1 MGWAAENLLMN
12 TETKKDFDIVI
23 VGLGKT
29 GYAGACF
36 FANQNTRIAVTDSRQ
51 NPPALESIQKTLP
64 DVPLYLGKIDGE
76 LLMNAGELL
85 VSPGVS
91 LREPVISAAIQSG
104 VKVYGDVEAFC
115 QRISKPVIAI
125 TGSNGKSTVTTLITE
140 MVNAAGLNAAMGGN
154 IGTPVLDL
162 LTKEQPDYY
171 VLELSSFQL
180 ETVSSLNAVA
190 SVVLNISQ
198 DHMERY
204 SSLADYSQIKSRI
217 YAGDGT
223 MVINLDDPLVA
234 NMINVDRKTIGFTLR
249 NPDSGQY
256 GLATCNGKQWLV
268 KAEEKLMPVENLR
281 IPGKHNISNAL
292 AALALADAI
301 NLPRDAALNVLEK
314 FSGLPHRCQWIAT
327 IRGVDWYNDSKGTNV
342 AASCAAITGLSSKE
356 NIILIAGGDS
366 KGADFSDLVHAA
378 RGRVREAIVI
388 GRDGHLVKSALQDH
402 INVYTAESME
412 SAVNK
417 ASEITTPG
425 DLVLL
430 SPACASTD
438 MFVDYQARGNA
449 FVSAVERLR
458 G

>member
-12 TETKKDFDIVI
+12 TETKKDYDIVI

-29 GYAGACF
+29 GFACARF
-36 FANQNTRIAVTDSRQ
+36 FADQNINIAVTDSRL

-64 DVPLYLGKIDGE
+64 NVPLYLGNIDKK

-85 VSPGVS
+85 ISPGIS
-91 LREPVISAAIQSG
+91 LREPAIAAAIQSG
-104 VKVYGDVEAFC
+104 VKFYGDIEVFC

-125 TGSNGKSTVTTLITE
+125 TGSNGKSTVTTLLAE

-162 LTKEQPDYY
+162 LSKDQPDYY
-171 VLELSSFQL
+171 ILELSSFQL
-180 ETVSSLNAVA
+180 ETLSSLNAVA
-190 SVVLNISQ
+190 SVVLNVTQ

-204 SSLADYSQIKSRI
+204 SSLEDYARVKSRI

-234 NMINVDRKTIGFTLR
+234 NMIDAHRKIIGFTLR
-249 NPDSGQY
+249 QPDSGQY
-256 GLATCNGKQWLV
+256 GLVTHKGKHWLA
-268 KAEEKLMPVENLR
+268 KAGEKLMPAENLH
-281 IPGKHNISNAL
+281 IHGKHNISNAL
-292 AALALADAI
+292 AALALAEAV
-301 NLPRDAALNVLEK
+301 NLPIDPVLQVLEN

-327 IRGVDWYNDSKGTNV
+327 INGVDWYNDSKGTNV
-342 AASCAAITGLSSKE
+342 ASSCAAITGLSGKE

-366 KGADFSDLVHAA
+366 KGAEFGDLAQAA
-378 RGRVREAIVI
+378 HGRVREAIVM
-388 GRDGHLVKSALQDH
+388 GRDGHIVKSALQDQ

-417 ASEITTPG
+417 AFELTSPG

-438 MFVDYQARGNA
+438 MFEDYQARGNA
-449 FVSAVERLR
+449 FISAVERLR